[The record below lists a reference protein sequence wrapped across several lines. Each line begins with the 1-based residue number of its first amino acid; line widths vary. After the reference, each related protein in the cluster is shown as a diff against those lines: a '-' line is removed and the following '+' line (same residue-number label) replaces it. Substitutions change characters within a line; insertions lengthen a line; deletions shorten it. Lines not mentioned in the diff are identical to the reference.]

1 MAQTSTS
8 DNLLKQIDDLLEQ
21 DDLSTKIGL
30 RFAFTVLRDAMTVIM
45 DMKDRVSAAENGY
58 VAMTKNMS
66 TLSTDVDDVKKKV
79 NVMWL
84 GYQIGIWI
92 ATLLGASMIGLIWS
106 LLTGA
111 ATITFGKP

>member
-1 MAQTSTS
+1 MTAASS
-8 DNLLKQIDDLLEQ
+8 NDNLLQQIDDLLEQ

-58 VAMTKNMS
+58 VSMTKNMS

-79 NVMWL
+79 NVMWI
-84 GYQIGIWI
+84 GYQIGVWV
-92 ATLLGASMIGLIWS
+92 ATIFGVSMITLIWS

-111 ATITFGKP
+111 ATLTFGKP